1 MIDSAPIS
9 QPSKVSN
16 PNQEYQLDSIED
28 AIADIKAG
36 KVVIVVDD
44 ENREN
49 EGDFICA
56 AECITPEIVN
66 FMATHGRGLICTPI
80 TEERAREMRLQ
91 PMVSENTDLHG
102 TAFTVS
108 IDYKKE
114 GCTTGISAY
123 DRSTGIKALTN
134 PMTHPGDYARPG
146 HIFPLIAKKGGVLR
160 RVGHTEA
167 AIDLARL
174 AGFYPAGVLVE
185 ILNTDGTMARL
196 PQLVELAKKLD
207 LKLISIEALVAYR
220 MQRER
225 LVERASE
232 MTIQTPFGEFDLI
245 AFRETN
251 TNQSHLVIKKGTW
264 ELDEPV
270 LTRVHAGT
278 NAGELFAQMI
288 PDTSNELQN
297 TLQKINEEGK
307 GALLMIR
314 YAESNDLIVQT
325 MEALK
330 AQQTNGEKLRPFIK
344 RSPEAVQK
352 DIGIGAQI
360 LHDLGIRKIRLMTKS
375 QRRRVG
381 LIGYEL
387 EIVEQVVV

>member
-9 QPSKVSN
+9 QPSKVN
-16 PNQEYQLDSIED
+16 TNQEFQLDTIED

-44 ENREN
+44 EDREN

-108 IDYKKE
+108 IDYKKD

-185 ILNTDGTMARL
+185 ILNADGTMARL
-196 PQLVELAKKLD
+196 PQLAELAKKLD

-245 AFRETN
+245 AFREMN

-288 PDTSNELQN
+288 PGTSNELQN

-330 AQQTNGEKLRPFIK
+330 AQQTNGEALRPFIK

-387 EIVEQVVV
+387 EIVEEVVV